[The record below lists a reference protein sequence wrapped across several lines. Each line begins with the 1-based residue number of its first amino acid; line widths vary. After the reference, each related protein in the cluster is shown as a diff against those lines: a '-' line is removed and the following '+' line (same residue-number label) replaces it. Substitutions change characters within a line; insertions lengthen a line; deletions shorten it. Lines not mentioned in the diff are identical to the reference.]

1 MQIPAWLA
9 ALTNANKFANN
20 PANGFRPTLG
30 DALQGIGS
38 DMLRHYR
45 GLPNPAAG
53 MQRADAV
60 APAAPFPPPQ
70 ALPLAQ
76 ILGAQRPPQLGA
88 SANWGSLQPIMN
100 PQLPFMSPPQ
110 R

>member
-20 PANGFRPTLG
+20 PANSFQPTLG

-38 DMLRHYR
+38 SMMQHYR
-45 GLPNPAAG
+45 GQPNPGAG
-53 MQRADAV
+53 MLRADAV
-60 APAAPFPPPQ
+60 APTAPLPPPQ

-76 ILGAQRPPQLGA
+76 IIGAQQQLQLGA
-88 SANWGSLQPIMN
+88 STNWGSLQPIMN
-100 PQLPFMSPPQ
+100 PRHAFMSPPA